1 MSGMKTSP
9 NETRFLVPGFLV
21 LFAALAVLAV
31 FLLIGESR
39 RAGILV
45 EYEADRLASALMDS
59 LRFTGSLDT
68 NTLDSRVRGFALYDS
83 AGKATTRLGEAPE
96 HSAFEEARPGFSYDS
111 PRRLLT
117 LVRVFAMGGPGMRGM
132 MGPRG
137 GGMPGLGPGAGRGTG
152 AAQGPGPQGPFHGST
167 ILFLSM
173 DITSYYRQQSL
184 YRAAA
189 VLAPITVA
197 GIAALFL
204 SFLAANLKQRRRA
217 EERET
222 LARLGES
229 ARTLAHEIRN
239 PLGAIRMQTGL
250 LRKRI
255 SASDSSPLDA
265 IDDEVERLSVLT
277 RRVSEFMKNP
287 RGIPQRILVQDFL
300 RELAGKLPGPFVFTT
315 GPEPR
320 AEITFDPELLRSV
333 VENLVRNAHE
343 SYDEGSA
350 DRQVEVELFREKG
363 HVVISVLDRGK
374 GIPPDLSE
382 KVFDPFFT
390 DKVHG
395 SGVGLSFSRR
405 FVEAAGGTLT
415 LVPRRG
421 GGTEA
426 RVTLPAGGQK

>member
-1 MSGMKTSP
+1 MKTSS
-9 NETRFLVPGFLV
+9 NETRFLVPGVLV
-21 LFAALAVLAV
+21 LFAGLAVLAV

-45 EYEADRLASALMDS
+45 EYEADRLASSILDS
-59 LRFTGSLDT
+59 LRFAGSLDT
-68 NTLDSRVRGFALYDS
+68 GALDSRVRGFALYDS
-83 AGKATTRLGEAPE
+83 TGRALARQGNAPE
-96 HSAFEEARPGFSYDS
+96 LSDVAEARSGFSYDS
-111 PRRLLT
+111 PHRLLT
-117 LVRVFAMGGPGMRGM
+117 LVRVLGMGGPGMRGM

-137 GGMPGLGPGAGRGTG
+137 GGMPGLSQRPGSGRGPGPGQEPGPG
-152 AAQGPGPQGPFHGST
+152 QGPGPLGLFHSP
-167 ILFLSM
+167 IVLYFSM
-173 DITSYYRQQSL
+173 DITSYYRQQFL

-189 VLAPITVA
+189 LLAPLTVA

-204 SFLAANLKQRRRA
+204 SFLAASIGQRRRA

-239 PLGAIRMQTGL
+239 PLGAIRIQTGL

-255 SASDSSPLDA
+255 PASDSSPLNA
-265 IDDEVERLSVLT
+265 IDEEVERLSILT
-277 RRVSEFMKNP
+277 RRVADFMKNP

-300 RELAGKLPGPFVFTT
+300 RELSGKLPAPFVFTT
-315 GPEPR
+315 GTEQSQMKMR
-320 AEITFDPELLRSV
+320 FDPELLRSV
-333 VENLVRNAHE
+333 VENLVRNGRE
-343 SYDEGSA
+343 SYDEGSG
-350 DRQVEVELFREKG
+350 DQRVEVDLSQEKG
-363 HVVISVLDRGK
+363 RVVISVLDRGR

-395 SGVGLSFSRR
+395 SGVGLSLSRR

-415 LVPRRG
+415 LLPRRG
-421 GGTEA
+421 
-426 RVTLPAGGQK
+426 